1 MLILLTAL
9 AHAAPLAA
17 DLAATAPPIDIAAT
31 TAAASGAT
39 AGMDASSLIVQAVG
53 AGGLAGDAPADSSTA
68 VRLLLFLTGMT
79 FLPAMV
85 IVMTPFVRFVVVL
98 SLLRQALGLAQS
110 PPNQVIVGLS
120 LFLTLLVM
128 QPVFETSW
136 KDGVA
141 PLLDGAAQP
150 EQAYE
155 GAIAP
160 FRDFML
166 ANTRRNDMAAI
177 LEVAAIPRP
186 DSLADIP
193 TPALVSAFVL
203 SELKTSFVIA
213 IYVFIPF
220 LVVDLV
226 VSSILLGLGM
236 MMLPPVLVSLPF
248 KLLIFVLMDG
258 WVLLVKDLVAGVA
271 R

>member
-1 MLILLTAL
+1 MLLAVL
-9 AHAAPLAA
+9 AHAAPAVDLIAQAAPVAA
-17 DLAATAPPIDIAAT
+17 DVAATDP
-31 TAAASGAT
+31 GA
-39 AGMDASSLIVQAVG
+39 LLVQAFGEDDPSV
-53 AGGLAGDAPADSSTA
+53 STS
-68 VRLLLFLTGMT
+68 VRLLLMLTGMS

-128 QPVFETSW
+128 QPVFEASW
-136 KDGVA
+136 QNGVSPFLDGVA
-141 PLLDGAAQP
+141 QP
-150 EQAYE
+150 EA
-155 GAIAP
+155 ALAATLDP
-160 FRDFML
+160 FRGFML
-166 ANTRRNDMAAI
+166 ANTRRDDMAAI

-186 DSLADIP
+186 DALTDIP

-258 WVLLVKDLVAGVA
+258 WVLLVRNLVAGVA